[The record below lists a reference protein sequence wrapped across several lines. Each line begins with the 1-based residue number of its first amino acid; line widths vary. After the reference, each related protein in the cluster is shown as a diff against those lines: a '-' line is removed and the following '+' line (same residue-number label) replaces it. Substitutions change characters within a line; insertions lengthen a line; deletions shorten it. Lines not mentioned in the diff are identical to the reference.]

1 MTTAV
6 ASQSFPERAS
16 SLGPMLR
23 SRTDEIEAAGSLPDD
38 IVSAMQE
45 LDLLR
50 MWVPSAYDGPE
61 VGASEALDTMVEL
74 GRHDGAVAWCTMIA
88 NTTSLLAARLPADW
102 ARKLFGDPASIGAGF
117 AQPRGEARVVDGGL
131 KISGQWQWGSFTR
144 HATAVAGG
152 CRVIDGPDNGP
163 RVPFV
168 FFDPADVE
176 WIDNWDVIGLR
187 GTGSSDYTVTDAFV
201 PDGRWV
207 DFGRRPNLVIDRPLY
222 QFSFY
227 GLLAVGVAATVI
239 GMADRAVEE
248 FAASVADRVPQ
259 GSKRPLGDKPA
270 VQTEAAKAE
279 ATVHSSLAF
288 VHDVVGQTWER
299 AEAGLEM
306 TDEHRRLLRLAAAD
320 ATQRC
325 GDAVSRLYRVAG
337 GEAVYRRTPI
347 EKLFRDVNVATQHA
361 MVSERFYET
370 VGRIR
375 LGIDTDTR
383 TL

>member
-1 MTTAV
+1 MTA
-6 ASQSFPERAS
+6 ASATSFTQRAAA
-16 SLGPMLR
+16 LGPMLR
-23 SRTDEIEAAGSLPDD
+23 ERSNQIEAAGSLPDD
-38 IVSAMQE
+38 IVAAMQAH
-45 LDLLR
+45 DLLR
-50 MWVPSAYDGPE
+50 MWVPEAYVWPE
-61 VGASEALDTMVEL
+61 VPAAEALDTMVEL
-74 GRHDGAVAWCTMIA
+74 GRHDGAAAWSTMIA
-88 NTTSLLAARLPADW
+88 NTTSLLATRLPADW
-102 ARKLFGDPASIGAGF
+102 ARTLFEHPASIGAGF

-131 KISGQWQWGSFTR
+131 RVSGRWQWGSFTR
-144 HATAVAGG
+144 HATIVAGG
-152 CRVIDGPDNGP
+152 CRVIDGGDDDP

-168 FFDPADVE
+168 FFDPADVT

-207 DFGRRPNLVIDRPLY
+207 DFGRRPNLVVDRPLY

-239 GMADRAVEE
+239 GMADRTVEE
-248 FAASVADRVPQ
+248 FAVSVTDRIPQ

-270 VQTEAAKAE
+270 VQTEAARAE
-279 ATVHSSLAF
+279 ATVRSSLAF
-288 VHDVVGQTWER
+288 VHDVVGATWER
-299 AEAGLEM
+299 AEAGLDM

-320 ATQRC
+320 AVQRC
-325 GDAVSRLYRVAG
+325 GDAVSRLYRAAG

-375 LGIDTDTR
+375 LGLDTDTR

>member
-1 MTTAV
+1 MTTAA
-6 ASQSFPERAS
+6 ASLSFPERAATLAS
-16 SLGPMLR
+16 MLR

-38 IVSAMQE
+38 VVAAMQD

-50 MWVPSAYDGPE
+50 MWVPTTYGGPE
-61 VGASEALDTMVEL
+61 VPAAEALDAMVEL
-74 GRHDGAVAWCTMIA
+74 GRHDGATAWCTMIS
-88 NTTSLLAARLPADW
+88 NTTALLAARLPGDW
-102 ARKLFGDPASIGAGF
+102 AAELFGDSTSIGAGF

-131 KISGQWQWGSFTR
+131 RISGQWQWGSFTR

-152 CRVIDGPDNGP
+152 CRVLDGGDNDP

-168 FFDPADVE
+168 FFDPDDVT
-176 WIDNWDVIGLR
+176 WMDNWDVIGLR

-207 DFGRRPNLVIDRPLY
+207 DFGRRPDLVVDRPLY

-248 FAASVADRVPQ
+248 FAISVSDRVPQ

-270 VQTEAAKAE
+270 VQAEAAKAE
-279 ATVHSSLAF
+279 ATVCSSLAF
-288 VHDVVGQTWER
+288 VHDVVGATWDR
-299 AEAGLEM
+299 AQAGLEM
-306 TDEHRRLLRLAAAD
+306 TDDHRRLLRLAAAD
-320 ATQRC
+320 AVQRC
-325 GDAVSRLYRVAG
+325 GDTVSRLYRVAG

-375 LGIDTDTR
+375 LGIETDTR

>member
-1 MTTAV
+1 
-6 ASQSFPERAS
+6 
-16 SLGPMLR
+16 MLR
-23 SRTDEIEAAGSLPDD
+23 ARTGEIEAAGSLPTD
-38 IVSAMQE
+38 IVGAMQE

-50 MWVPSAYDGPE
+50 MWVPETYGGPE
-61 VGASEALDTMVEL
+61 ASAAEALDAMVEL
-74 GRHDGAVAWCTMIA
+74 GRHDGAAAWCAMIA

-102 ARKLFGDPASIGAGF
+102 ARTLFGDPTSIGAGF

-131 KISGQWQWGSFTR
+131 QVTGQWQWGSFTR

-152 CRVIDGPDNGP
+152 CRVVDGGDTDP

-168 FFDPADVE
+168 FFDPADVT

-201 PDGRWV
+201 PEGRWV
-207 DFGRRPNLVIDRPLY
+207 DFGRRPHLVVERPLY

-239 GMADRAVEE
+239 GMADRTIEE
-248 FAASVADRVPQ
+248 FATSVGDRVPQ

-270 VQTEAAKAE
+270 AQTEAAKAE
-279 ATVHSSLAF
+279 ATVGSSLAF
-288 VHDVVGQTWER
+288 VHDVVGATWDR

-306 TDEHRRLLRLAAAD
+306 TDDHRRKLRLAAAD
-320 ATQRC
+320 AVQRC

-337 GEAVYRRTPI
+337 GEAVYHRTPI

-361 MVSERFYET
+361 MVSERVYET
-370 VGRIR
+370 VGRVR
-375 LGIDTDTR
+375 LGIETDTR

>member
-1 MTTAV
+1 MTQV
-6 ASQSFPERAS
+6 AQSPSFPERAAA
-16 SLGPMLR
+16 LGPMLR
-23 SRTDEIEAAGSLPDD
+23 ERTDEIEAAGSLPDD
-38 IVSAMQE
+38 VVTAMQD

-50 MWVPSAYDGPE
+50 MWVPEAYDGPE
-61 VGASEALDTMVEL
+61 VSAAEALDAMVEL
-74 GRHDGAVAWCTMIA
+74 GRHDGATAWCTMIA
-88 NTTSLLAARLPADW
+88 NTTSLLAARLPAEW
-102 ARKLFGDPASIGAGF
+102 GRKLFGEPTSIGAGF

-131 KISGQWQWGSFTR
+131 RITGQWQWGSFTR
-144 HATAVAGG
+144 HATSVAGG
-152 CRVIDGPDNGP
+152 CRVIDGGDDDP

-168 FFDPADVE
+168 FFDPDDVT
-176 WIDNWDVIGLR
+176 WIDNWDVIGLG

-207 DFGRRPNLVIDRPLY
+207 DFGRRPHLVVDRPLY

-239 GMADRAVEE
+239 GMADRTVEE
-248 FAASVADRVPQ
+248 FAVSVTDRVPQ

-279 ATVHSSLAF
+279 ATVRSSLAF
-288 VHDVVGQTWER
+288 VHDVVGATWER

-306 TDEHRRLLRLAAAD
+306 TDDHRRLLRLAAAD
-320 ATQRC
+320 AVQRC
-325 GDAVSRLYRVAG
+325 GDTVSRLYRVAG